1 LLRAG
6 PLLERSWLLC
16 AAVVV
21 LGLATAVF
29 ASIAGSAQTD
39 IKSGLCY
46 ASLTQVGLIV
56 AEIGLGFRYIALI
69 HILGHACLRTLQF
82 VRAPMLLQD
91 YRTLENAIG
100 ARLAHPSGPW
110 HRLFSE
116 RTRAWLYRLG
126 LERGYFDAFLNAY

>member
-56 AEIGLGFRYIALI
+56 AEIGLGFRYVALV

-82 VRAPMLLQD
+82 VRAPTLLHD
-91 YRTLENAIG
+91 YHLVENAVG
-100 ARLAHPSGPW
+100 AHLPRLTDPLHW
-110 HRLFSE
+110 LFPE
-116 RTRAWLYRLG
+116 RNSIWLYRVG
-126 LERGYFDAFLNAY
+126 LERGSL